1 MWALRRD
8 VWIKF
13 PDKQAYIDAEK
24 ELYNILQSSD
34 GSDSVIIY
42 CEAEK
47 AKKILPPSMTVKA
60 DAETVAK
67 LCGRFGEKNVKVVEK
82 DIEK

>member
-1 MWALRRD
+1 MRQKNGKLICNEVIPFDSLRRD

-47 AKKILPPSMTVKA
+47 AKKILPPSMTVK
-60 DAETVAK
+60 EMSK
-67 LCGRFGEKNVKVVEK
+67 
-82 DIEK
+82 